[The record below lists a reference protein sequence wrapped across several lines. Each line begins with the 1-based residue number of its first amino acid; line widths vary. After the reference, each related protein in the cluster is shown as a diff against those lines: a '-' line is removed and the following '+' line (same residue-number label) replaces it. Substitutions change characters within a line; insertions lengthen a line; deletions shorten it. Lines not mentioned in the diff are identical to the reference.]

1 MATSGTV
8 SATVFETRRIID
20 LALGA
25 CKMKPQQ
32 ITGEMIDQ
40 ATSLLYLWLV
50 DLSLDGAPL
59 WTIEKIMLPLY
70 DNVANI
76 PLPIGTYEM
85 KAINYRTPVTVS
97 NTFSYSAP
105 NVVCTFGTPTVATSM
120 AIQWSSSSV
129 PIALNVFAS
138 PDGVTFTQLN
148 VTNYVWPVAQGL
160 TGQLVWYDLDG
171 CPVNTQYLRLVPQ
184 VSTQNLS
191 GISAVYTY
199 GGQTNTSGQT
209 EIPLAVLNRDD
220 YFNLPNKTFNNR
232 PLQFWFDRA
241 VPTQYLRTWSV
252 PSGVLLTNCLV
263 AQRQRYVQ
271 DVGSLSQT
279 IECTPH
285 WYKAAIDGLA
295 VKCNRYIPDTDP
307 STVAGNIAAAAESLT
322 RAWGGEQ
329 EPGPLTYTPQIGCY
343 TK

>member
-8 SATVFETRRIID
+8 NTTVFETRRIVD

-25 CKMKPQQ
+25 CKIKPQQ
-32 ITGEMIDQ
+32 ITGETIDQ
-40 ATSLLYLWLV
+40 AMSLLWLWLT
-50 DLSLDGAPL
+50 DLALDGAPL
-59 WTIEKIMLPLY
+59 WTIEKIMIPLY

-76 PLPIGTYEM
+76 ALPTGTYEM
-85 KAINYRTPVTVS
+85 KAINYRTPVSVS
-97 NTFSYSAP
+97 NSFTGGTATASI
-105 NVVCTFGTPTVATSM
+105 VFGTATVATSL
-120 AIQWSSSSV
+120 ALQWSTAPQAVLVQVS
-129 PIALNVFAS
+129 NGAS
-138 PDGVTFTQLN
+138 GPWTTLN

-160 TGQLVWYDLDG
+160 TNQTVWYDLDG
-171 CPVNTQYLRLVPQ
+171 CPLNTQYMQIEP
-184 VSTQNLS
+184 VSATGS
-191 GISAVYTY
+191 VAGITAAYTY

-209 EIPLAVLNRDD
+209 EIPLAPLNRDD
-220 YFNLPNKTFNNR
+220 YFNLPNKTFTNR

-241 VPTQYLRTWSV
+241 TPIQYLRTWSV

-263 AQRQRYVQ
+263 AQRQRYIQ
-271 DVGSLSQT
+271 DVGSMSQT

-285 WYKAAIDGLA
+285 WYTAAIDGLA

-329 EPGPLTYTPQIGCY
+329 EQGPLTYTPQIGCY